1 MRVVQQEMG
10 ASTRSMQQ
18 AFDTVIHNGRKRGQ
32 GFDDLK
38 NLASITSSV
47 GFEDVTTDVVS
58 SDRVSETRVGF
69 NKTTLGALS
78 GMIEMFKKMDG
89 DEGYWSSD
97 EPARMLEDASKD
109 AEGGTAYYRAELNVV
124 TARKGQ

>member
-78 GMIEMFKKMDG
+78 GMIEMFKRDTGVRTIRLGCSRMRAKMLRAG
-89 DEGYWSSD
+89 
-97 EPARMLEDASKD
+97 RLI
-109 AEGGTAYYRAELNVV
+109 TA
-124 TARKGQ
+124 QS